1 MTIGIEPEYTIAYNS
16 NQNGIAERGIRTT
29 ENQIRAML
37 QDACLPLEFW
47 PEAADADLYVRNRV
61 ATGPVINGEPTSPMQ
76 AFTGIKPS
84 IEHLRV
90 WGCKCYSP
98 VDTRSLPEGSRT
110 DKLVNRGRPGV
121 FMGYD
126 ENTTSHYRI
135 WAPDRQEVIKHHK
148 VTFSENEKWGSTSL
162 NLKVITPNEL
172 PPRRPVGRPRK
183 NAIAASDTI
192 TPEKIAAAEPM
203 AVEPAVPAPV
213 NTGNW
218 RAPIIKERVPETIP
232 EDQCV
237 EDQDDS
243 AEVNELTAEST
254 VQTRAKLASLT
265 PPKPAQQFL
274 HVAIPKRKRQDATD
288 EEERDKHRDK
298 IARAIL
304 ALLAQ
309 DSEDTEDEEWALAA
323 VLDKTTK
330 RFVDRLVIP
339 VPETYEEAIKD
350 PVWGKLWLE
359 AIQAE
364 LTALISNGTWDVVV
378 PPKGANLVTSKWVF
392 KAKMHVDSTLD
403 KLKARMVTRGFSQ
416 IYGVDFTD
424 TFAPTIKFDTLRLF
438 LVLVALED
446 LECHQVDVNNA
457 FTESFL
463 KEVIYMAPPPGV
475 DLPPGQALRIRRSLY
490 GLKQAARD
498 WHERYVKELLKL
510 GFE

>member
-1 MTIGIEPEYTIAYNS
+1 MHIA
-16 NQNGIAERGIRTT
+16 I
-29 ENQIRAML
+29 L
-37 QDACLPLEFW
+37 
-47 PEAADADLYVRNRV
+47 
-61 ATGPVINGEPTSPMQ
+61 
-76 AFTGIKPS
+76 
-84 IEHLRV
+84 
-90 WGCKCYSP
+90 
-98 VDTRSLPEGSRT
+98 
-110 DKLVNRGRPGV
+110 
-121 FMGYD
+121 
-126 ENTTSHYRI
+126 
-135 WAPDRQEVIKHHK
+135 
-148 VTFSENEKWGSTSL
+148 
-162 NLKVITPNEL
+162 
-172 PPRRPVGRPRK
+172 
-183 NAIAASDTI
+183 
-192 TPEKIAAAEPM
+192 
-203 AVEPAVPAPV
+203 
-213 NTGNW
+213 
-218 RAPIIKERVPETIP
+218 
-232 EDQCV
+232 
-237 EDQDDS
+237 
-243 AEVNELTAEST
+243 
-254 VQTRAKLASLT
+254 
-265 PPKPAQQFL
+265 
-274 HVAIPKRKRQDATD
+274 KRKRQDATD

-392 KAKMHVDSTLD
+392 KAKMHVDGTLD
-403 KLKARMVTRGFSQ
+403 KLKARMVARGFSQ